1 MTYRKH
7 FVFPA
12 DFAEQKTLAQDDF
25 GPDDRGFRM
34 DILNRHHSGRKKGKN
49 KKKASPASKRSSALF
64 KQQSASAPGG
74 STPAPSTSGGTT
86 PAPPAP
92 GGSGLF
98 DYNSSATL
106 ELDAEAFYDI
116 PIDSN
121 LLDEWF
127 LPDPEDTDDPAP
139 EETAPPSAPGRA
151 AGSAETVQLSAPGRT
166 ADSADTVFLT
176 APGRTSGSAAAPQRA
191 AVPSPARTYQ
201 TPAKENNPRT
211 SSYTG
216 SSPSASPDEAGHTAV
231 YFSPLIHAESAGKD
245 HRPGPEFTTQAR
257 TSANPDIIS
266 RSHRD
271 RTPDQTPGM
280 HRGTDTGKAA
290 DTHRSTDA
298 DQAADTHRSTDT
310 DQPAGTHRNTDTDR
324 PGRTDRP
331 ASESM
336 NTAPASSSQQ
346 KRTPPPDQAQD
357 PAASST
363 APARPKA
370 PAQAVSRPHTHT
382 PVRMAQAARSG
393 PENILDLVVTIA
405 GIALC
410 IFAILYFHIRLAGKE
425 PLTGTGT
432 GAIQSPSY
440 ETVICD
446 SGAPEHDETVTSAS
460 RTHLQEETV
469 SCVSRIRL
477 QEETVSCDPGAS
489 AHGQTTF
496 FL

>member
-1 MTYRKH
+1 MVYCQTRHRKREAL
-7 FVFPA
+7 PA
-12 DFAEQKTLAQDDF
+12 DFAEQKTLARDDF
-25 GPDDRGFRM
+25 GPDDREFRM

-86 PAPPAP
+86 PAPSAP

-127 LPDPEDTDDPAP
+127 LPDPEDTDDPAS

-216 SSPSASPDEAGHTAV
+216 SSPSASPDEAGHTDV

-245 HRPGPEFTTQAR
+245 HRPGP
-257 TSANPDIIS
+257 
-266 RSHRD
+266 
-271 RTPDQTPGM
+271 
-280 HRGTDTGKAA
+280 
-290 DTHRSTDA
+290 
-298 DQAADTHRSTDT
+298 
-310 DQPAGTHRNTDTDR
+310 
-324 PGRTDRP
+324 TDRP
-331 ASESM
+331 ASESV

-393 PENILDLVVTIA
+393 PENLLDLVVTIA

-410 IFAILYFHIRLAGKE
+410 IFAVLYFHIRLAGKE

-432 GAIQSPSY
+432 GAIQSPCCES
-440 ETVICD
+440 VICD
-446 SGAPEHDETVTSAS
+446 SGAPGHD
-460 RTHLQEETV
+460 ETV
-469 SCVSRIRL
+469 SCVSRIHS

-489 AHGQTTF
+489 APGQTAL

>member
-1 MTYRKH
+1 MVYCQTRHRKH

-12 DFAEQKTLAQDDF
+12 DFAEQKTLAQDNF

-34 DILNRHHSGRKKGKN
+34 DILNRHHSGRKKSKN

-86 PAPPAP
+86 PAPSAP

-116 PIDSN
+116 PIDAN

-127 LPDPEDTDDPAP
+127 LPDPEDTDDPSS
-139 EETAPPSAPGRA
+139 EETAP
-151 AGSAETVQLSAPGRT
+151 LSAPGKT
-166 ADSADTVFLT
+166 SA
-176 APGRTSGSAAAPQRA
+176 SAAVPQRA
-191 AVPSPARTYQ
+191 AAPSPARTYQ

-216 SSPSASPDEAGHTAV
+216 SSPSASPDDAGHTAV
-231 YFSPLIHAESAGKD
+231 YFSPLIHTESAGKD
-245 HRPGPEFTTQAR
+245 HRPGPELTTQAR

-266 RSHRD
+266 GSHRD

-290 DTHRSTDA
+290 DTHRSTDT

-324 PGRTDRP
+324 TDRP
-331 ASESM
+331 ASESA

-346 KRTPPPDQAQD
+346 KRTPSPDQAQD

-370 PAQAVSRPHTHT
+370 PAQAVSRPHT

-393 PENILDLVVTIA
+393 PENLLDLVVTIA

-410 IFAILYFHIRLAGKE
+410 IFAVLYFHIRLAGKE

-432 GAIQSPSY
+432 GAIQSPCCES
-440 ETVICD
+440 VICD
-446 SGAPEHDETVTSAS
+446 SGAPGHD
-460 RTHLQEETV
+460 ETV
-469 SCVSRIRL
+469 SCVSRIHL

-489 AHGQTTF
+489 APGQTAL

>member
-1 MTYRKH
+1 MVYCQTRHRKREAL
-7 FVFPA
+7 PA

-86 PAPPAP
+86 PAPSAP

-127 LPDPEDTDDPAP
+127 LPDPEDTDDPAS

-166 ADSADTVFLT
+166 ADSADTVFPS
-176 APGRTSGSAAAPQRA
+176 APGRTSGSAAVPQRA
-191 AVPSPARTYQ
+191 AAPSPARTYQ

-216 SSPSASPDEAGHTAV
+216 SSPSASPDDAGHTAV

-290 DTHRSTDA
+290 DTHRSTDT

-331 ASESM
+331 ASESV

-363 APARPKA
+363 TPARPKA

-393 PENILDLVVTIA
+393 PENLLDLVVTIA

-410 IFAILYFHIRLAGKE
+410 IFAVLYFHIRLAGKE

-432 GAIQSPSY
+432 GAIQSPCCES
-440 ETVICD
+440 VICD
-446 SGAPEHDETVTSAS
+446 SGAPGHD
-460 RTHLQEETV
+460 ETV
-469 SCVSRIRL
+469 SCVSRIHL

-489 AHGQTTF
+489 APGQTAL